1 VAEQTINDKKMPL
14 LEHLVEL
21 RRRLIYSFIAFIV
34 AFLICYH
41 FSQDIFAFLVRPL
54 ADALKDTQNAHMI
67 YTALHEAFF
76 TYLKVGFWAALFVS
90 FPVIASQLWM
100 FVAPG
105 LYRHEKRAFLPFL
118 AATPVLFLMGAALV
132 YYVIFPMAWHFFLS
146 FQTPAVGDGSLPI
159 EVAPK
164 VDQYLSLSMQLIF
177 AFGLGFELPVLL
189 MLLVRVGIVSSAGL
203 ARNRRYA
210 IVGAFV
216 AAAVLTPPDVL
227 SQFSLAIPLIILYE
241 ISVIGGRMIEK
252 SRASREA
259 AEAAREAN
267 DAVV

>member
-1 VAEQTINDKKMPL
+1 VAEETIEDKKMPL

-21 RRRLIYSFIAFIV
+21 RRRLIYSALAFIA
-34 AFLICYH
+34 AFLVCYH
-41 FSQDIFAFLVRPL
+41 FAPDIFAFLVRPL
-54 ADALKDTQNAHMI
+54 AAALKDRPDAHMI
-67 YTALHEAFF
+67 FTALHEAFF
-76 TYLKVGFWAALFVS
+76 TYLKVAFWSAMFVS
-90 FPVIASQLWM
+90 FPVVASQIWM

-118 AATPVLFLMGAALV
+118 AATPVLFVMGAALV
-132 YYVIFPMAWHFFLS
+132 YYVIFPMAWQFFLS
-146 FQTPAVGDGSLPI
+146 FETPQGEGAMPI

-189 MLLVRVGIVSSAGL
+189 MLLARVGIVTAAGL

-227 SQFSLAIPLIILYE
+227 SQFSLAIPLVILYE
-241 ISVIGGRMIEK
+241 ISVIGARMIEK
-252 SRASREA
+252 SRAAREA
-259 AEAAREAN
+259 AEAAQEAN

>member
-1 VAEQTINDKKMPL
+1 MAEPTIDDKKMPL

-21 RRRLIYSFIAFIV
+21 RRRLIYSFIAFIL
-34 AFLICYH
+34 AFLVCYH

-54 ADALKDTQNAHMI
+54 AAALKDTQNAHMI
-67 YTALHEAFF
+67 FTALHEAFF
-76 TYLKVGFWAALFVS
+76 TYLKVAFWAAAFVS
-90 FPVIASQLWM
+90 FPVIASQIWM

-105 LYRHEKRAFLPFL
+105 LYRHERRAFLPFL
-118 AATPVLFLMGAALV
+118 VATPVLFLLGAALV
-132 YYVIFPMAWHFFLS
+132 YYVIFPMAWQFFLS
-146 FQTPAVGDGSLPI
+146 FQTPSGGDGTLPI

-210 IVGAFV
+210 IVGAFI

-241 ISVIGGRMIEK
+241 ISVIGGRLIEK
-252 SRASREA
+252 SRAAREA
-259 AEAAREAN
+259 AEAAQEAN
-267 DAVV
+267 DAVT

>member
-1 VAEQTINDKKMPL
+1 MPL
-14 LEHLVEL
+14 LEHLIEL
-21 RRRLIYSFIAFIV
+21 RRRLIYSFIAFIL
-34 AFLICYH
+34 AFLVCYH
-41 FSQDIFAFLVRPL
+41 FAPDIFAFLVRPL
-54 ADALKDTQNAHMI
+54 ADALKDRPDAHMI
-67 YTALHEAFF
+67 FTALHEAFF
-76 TYLKVGFWAALFVS
+76 TYLKVAFWAAAFVS
-90 FPVIASQLWM
+90 FPVVASQIWM

-105 LYRHEKRAFLPFL
+105 LYRQEKRAFLPFL
-118 AATPVLFLMGAALV
+118 AATPALFLLGAALV
-132 YYVIFPMAWHFFLS
+132 YYVIFPLAWQFFLS
-146 FQTPAVGDGSLPI
+146 FETPQGEGSLPI

-189 MLLVRVGIVSSAGL
+189 MLLIRVGILSSAAL
-203 ARNRRYA
+203 TRNRRYA

-252 SRASREA
+252 SRAAREA
-259 AEAAREAN
+259 AEAAEGAN
-267 DAVV
+267 DAVT

>member
-1 VAEQTINDKKMPL
+1 VAEPIIEDKKMPL

-21 RRRLIYSFIAFIV
+21 RRRLIYSFIAFIL
-34 AFLICYH
+34 AFLVCYH

-54 ADALKDTQNAHMI
+54 ADALKDRPDAHMI
-67 YTALHEAFF
+67 FTALHEAFF

-90 FPVIASQLWM
+90 FPVIASQIWM

-105 LYRHEKRAFLPFL
+105 LYRHEKKAFLPFL
-118 AATPVLFLMGAALV
+118 VATPVLFLMGAALV

-146 FQTPAVGDGSLPI
+146 FQASGGDGALPI

-189 MLLVRVGIVSSAGL
+189 MLLVRVGIVSSSGL

-210 IVGAFV
+210 IVGAFI

-252 SRASREA
+252 SRATREA
-259 AEAAREAN
+259 AEAAQEAN

>member
-1 VAEQTINDKKMPL
+1 MPL
-14 LEHLVEL
+14 LENLIEL
-21 RRRLIYSFIAFIV
+21 RRRLIYSFIAFIA

-54 ADALKDTQNAHMI
+54 AEALKDTQNAHMI
-67 YTALHEAFF
+67 FTALHEAFF

-90 FPVIASQLWM
+90 FPVIASQIWM

-118 AATPVLFLMGAALV
+118 VATPVLFLMGAALV
-132 YYVIFPMAWHFFLS
+132 YYVIFPMAWQLFLS
-146 FQTPAVGDGSLPI
+146 FQTPSGGDGSLPI

-189 MLLVRVGIVSSAGL
+189 LLLVRVGIVSAAGL

-210 IVGAFV
+210 IVGAFI
-216 AAAVLTPPDVL
+216 AAAVLTPPDVM

-252 SRASREA
+252 SRSAREA
-259 AEAAREAN
+259 AEAAQEAN

>member
-1 VAEQTINDKKMPL
+1 VAESPDDKKMPL

-21 RRRLIYSFIAFIV
+21 RRRLIYSFVAFIL
-34 AFLICYH
+34 AFLVCYH
-41 FSQDIFAFLVRPL
+41 FSQAIFAFLVRPL
-54 ADALKDTQNAHMI
+54 ADALKDQQNAHMI
-67 YTALHEAFF
+67 FTALHEAFF
-76 TYLKVGFWAALFVS
+76 TYLKVAFWAAMFVS
-90 FPVIASQLWM
+90 FPVVAAQLWM

-105 LYRHEKRAFLPFL
+105 LYRNERRAFLPFL
-118 AATPVLFLMGAALV
+118 AATPVLFFLGATLV
-132 YYVIFPMAWHFFLS
+132 YYVIFPLAWQFFLS
-146 FQTPAVGDGSLPI
+146 FQTMQPGEGALPI

-189 MLLVRVGIVSSAGL
+189 LLLVRAGIVSAAVL
-203 ARNRRYA
+203 AKQRRYA
-210 IVGAFV
+210 IVGAFI

-241 ISVIGGRMIEK
+241 ISVIGGRMIER
-252 SRASREA
+252 SR
-259 AEAAREAN
+259 AAREAEEAAN